1 MNSTVT
7 NLNRLL
13 NIENSLDQLTKS
25 RQTINNSINK
35 TNNVF
40 SHIFVDV
47 NKSKRFTEENLQ
59 TLKNI
64 VSLEAWPELYG
75 DDLPEGIDFYGFEII
90 NLSELDSD
98 LSKTSGSQT
107 ARLTDNPK
115 YAEIKNDILTNGFKL
130 RYPPVQVRVIE
141 ND

>member
-59 TLKNI
+59 TLKI
-64 VSLEAWPELYG
+64 
-75 DDLPEGIDFYGFEII
+75 
-90 NLSELDSD
+90 
-98 LSKTSGSQT
+98 
-107 ARLTDNPK
+107 
-115 YAEIKNDILTNGFKL
+115 
-130 RYPPVQVRVIE
+130 
-141 ND
+141 